1 MRRAASTSDPP
12 RRTARVALALA
23 LALGVAAGCG
33 GDPPARLERLYVFG
47 TMADVEIRGAD
58 AARSTAALAE
68 VSTLLNQRQA
78 EWHAWEP
85 SDLTRINQAL
95 AAGES
100 APAPASVI
108 ALVERSRPLAE
119 ASDGL
124 FDPAIGGLVAAWG
137 FHTSSFPVQT
147 APPSDAWLQRW
158 REARPRLAQVQ
169 VTGNRISSS
178 NPAVQLDFGAIAE
191 GLAAETILDVLARHG
206 IRHALVGLGGDIVA
220 LGDGN
225 GRPWRVGL
233 QDPFG
238 GALGSVALG
247 DHEALFSTGN
257 YNKFRES
264 PTGARWPHILDPRSG
279 RPARGAA
286 SVVVL
291 HRDPVR
297 ADAAATALFVA
308 GPSGFADLARRLQL
322 GCALMVTEENELLV
336 TVAMAARVEL
346 LRTPVSLGPPL
357 DLGPDCSG
365 GAAAAAR

>member
-1 MRRAASTSDPP
+1 MRRAASTSEAA
-12 RRTARVALALA
+12 ARAGLAALAVALALA
-23 LALGVAAGCG
+23 GGCSREE
-33 GDPPARLERLYVFG
+33 PARMERLYVFG
-47 TMADVEIRGAD
+47 TLADVEIRGAD
-58 AARSTAALAE
+58 PARSNAALAE
-68 VSTLLNQRQA
+68 VSALLNQRQA
-78 EWHAWEP
+78 EWHAWEE
-85 SDLTRINQAL
+85 SDLTRINRAL

-100 APAPASVI
+100 AVAPASVV
-108 ALVERSRPLAE
+108 ALIERSRPLVE
-119 ASDGL
+119 ASEGL

-137 FHTSSFPVQT
+137 FHTSRFPVMT
-147 APPSDAWLQRW
+147 APPGEAWLQQW
-158 REARPRLAQVQ
+158 QANRPRLDQVR
-169 VTGNRISSS
+169 VDGDRVSAS

-191 GLAAETILDVLARHG
+191 GLAAETLLEVLARHG

-220 LGDGN
+220 LGDGD

-238 GALGSVALG
+238 GTLGSVALG

-291 HRDPVR
+291 HRDPVL

-308 GPSGFADLARRLQL
+308 GPAGFERMARQLRL

-336 TVAMAARVEL
+336 TVAMAARVAL
-346 LRTPVSLGPPL
+346 LRNPVSLGPPL
-357 DLGPDCSG
+357 DLGPSCVIAAP
-365 GAAAAAR
+365 GAG